1 MLKIGSLPIIEP
13 DKIGEVAAT
22 LLKPQF
28 AAMKSKN
35 FSIAPGLLQSF
46 WNNMRN
52 QKFAELALSQ
62 FLALC
67 IGDIEKTKTKD
78 TYSAPPYMN
87 SILSALLNIS
97 ITFGDVFNKEAF
109 TPYIEKIYSFNI
121 PDVTIV
127 LAKIQ
132 YYLTTKLTFRNMID
146 GLLSDQKNKLLNELT
161 RTLLMLKMLRFLNN
175 ATFEEAEPLFNDLKA
190 KLDCSVNFTES
201 IIILHFIQLILT
213 CFPGK
218 FTVYLDQCLP
228 FIVTFLAK
236 PMPVSRMA
244 HDIGAEIKREL
255 QYPGASYYQRLQDIS
270 SMNVA
275 FDGAIPV
282 LFDQR
287 ASIFTNYCYSLST
300 KFQNIQSCFINFA
313 KFFVQNTLRT
323 TKDLSIDRL
332 INIINTLS
340 FDEESI
346 NSIKT
351 KYKIKEDIPPEQ
363 VISSKALQP
372 LIFPL
377 NMCRLSLNFQPNAA
391 MLTPLDTN
399 TYMFMT
405 PMPALLNRTFVD
417 ATIARATQLADETSI
432 VNQPILVAGDDLII
446 SSVLQGLVSTMLDK
460 SKQLSRVF
468 FTIYLLPIDDTSVNE
483 LANSIAQR
491 DPIYASFVRSAFTG
505 AAATA
510 PTHNEESTA
519 DFPPIIERTSNTS
532 NNVYFSDPSP
542 LNQIQFVIQ
551 HYLTFARNAVL
562 VNIWMAELVTDNDP
576 TKTIIVPW
584 MTSIHLGDIFAG
596 QTIVKSPE
604 VHPKSVFKMCVTEVM
619 RGTEVMEKEKLTS
632 LSVWNVGGDS
642 NVKPSDNWVFLEWTN
657 KKFELTESNR
667 RPKFADKIT
676 SKLVTDWKLEATEKS
691 PPFSVIID
699 QRVYGPLKS
708 IRITKM
714 NDPYQPNEQLK
725 LRFATFQLCN

>member
-13 DKIGEVAAT
+13 DKIDDVAST

-28 AAMKSKN
+28 VAMKTKN

-62 FLALC
+62 FLSLC
-67 IGDIEKTKTKD
+67 IGDIEKTKTKEVY
-78 TYSAPPYMN
+78 TAPPYMN
-87 SILSALLNIS
+87 SILSVLLNIA
-97 ITFGDVFNKEAF
+97 ITYGCVFSKDSYA
-109 TPYIEKIYSFNI
+109 PYIEKIFAFNI
-121 PDVTIV
+121 PEVTIV

-146 GLLSDQKNKLLNELT
+146 GLLSDQKSKLLNELT
-161 RTLLMLKMLRFLNN
+161 WSLLMLKMLRFLNT
-175 ATFEEAEPLFNDLKA
+175 ASQEEAQPLFDDLKA

-218 FTVYLDQCLP
+218 YTTYLDRCLP

-236 PMPVSRMA
+236 PMPVSKMA

-255 QYPGASYYQRLQDIS
+255 QYPGAAYYQRLQDIS
-270 SMNVA
+270 SMNIA

-300 KFQNIQSCFINFA
+300 KFQNIQACYINFA

-323 TKDLSIDRL
+323 SKDFSIDRL
-332 INIINTLS
+332 VNIINTLS

-346 NSIKT
+346 TSIKT

-363 VISSKALQP
+363 VISSKAMQP
-372 LIFPL
+372 IVFPL

-391 MLTPLDTN
+391 MLTPLDAN

-417 ATIARATQLADETSI
+417 ATIARAAQLTDETSI
-432 VNQPILVAGDDLII
+432 VNQPLFIAGDDLIV
-446 SSVLQGLVSTMLDK
+446 SSVLQGIVCTLLDK

-468 FTIYLLPIDDTSVNE
+468 FTVYLLPIDDSSVNE
-483 LANSIAQR
+483 LANSIAKR

-505 AAATA
+505 AAGTA

-519 DFPPIIERTSNTS
+519 DFPPILEKTSSTS
-532 NNVYFSDPSP
+532 NNIWFSDPSP
-542 LNQIQFVIQ
+542 LNTIQFAIQ
-551 HYLTFARNAVL
+551 HFLAFARNAVM
-562 VNIWMAELVTDNDP
+562 VNIWTAELVTDADP
-576 TKTIIVPW
+576 LKTIIVPW
-584 MTSIHLGDIFAG
+584 MTSIHIGDIFAG
-596 QTIVKSPE
+596 QTITKIPE
-604 VHPKSVFKMCVTEVM
+604 VSPKSVFRMSVTEVM
-619 RGTEVMEKEKLTS
+619 RGTETYDKAKLTS

-642 NVKPSDNWVFLEWTN
+642 NIKPSDNWVFIEWT
-657 KKFELTESNR
+657 KKNFELTETNR

-676 SKLVTDWKLEATEKS
+676 SKLVTEWKLEASEKS
-691 PPFSVIID
+691 PPFSVLID

-708 IRITKM
+708 IRVTKM
-714 NDPYQPNEQLK
+714 QDPYQPNEQLK
-725 LRFATFQLCN
+725 LRLATFQICN